1 MSAMSDYLENA
12 IGNHILRNI
21 AYTSPTT
28 VYCALYT
35 VAPSDAGGGTEVSGG
50 GYARQAVT
58 FGAPSN
64 GVFTNSADVVFPIAT
79 ANWGTIVAFA
89 LFDAATGGNMLI
101 YGNLSSP
108 KTINSGDQ
116 FRFPAGQLSVT
127 FQ

>member
-101 YGNLSSP
+101 YGNLSSS